1 MRGGRGKKGASEPG
15 SRPQARPGKPLVG
28 GAAATFCSFLGFF
41 CAVTLGVCAC
51 RANPPKIRP
60 PAVAGQFYPADPAKL
75 EAAVKNFFEKAPRKP
90 GERAEALLVPH
101 AGYAF
106 SGQVAADGF
115 AQAPSDFSRVFI
127 LTANHNP
134 GARYHGVS
142 LDDSDIYHVPGAD
155 ITVAPLT
162 RKLIENPLFLVNE
175 PANSMHMVEVE
186 LPFLVELGKQAGNEG
201 FEIVP
206 MVLGTLNDAEIVE
219 IAEILHRQGG
229 EKPLYVFSL
238 DLSHYF
244 PYERAVALDRSCL
257 DALLAKDRAR
267 VSRCTTDS
275 TDRNSLL
282 LILLELARVRGLEP
296 DLVTYKNSGDV
307 TGETDRVVGYAA
319 VAFRPSTSSLAPNER
334 AALLD
339 LARKTLT
346 QFVTRRVTYS
356 PSEEELKRF
365 PSFYRARATFVT
377 LKKGGFLR
385 GCIGSLQPSRPLW
398 LDVRENTIAA
408 ASQDRRFSPVT
419 EEELGNITVEIS
431 ILSPLRP
438 LAVAPGEEVTR
449 LLRPGIDGVV
459 LSFRG
464 HRSTYLPEVWEELPD
479 AEEFLSR
486 LCRKQG
492 SPAGCWKSGEASFE
506 TYETV
511 HLGPG

>member
-1 MRGGRGKKGASEPG
+1 MRGERGKRGASKPRA
-15 SRPQARPGKPLVG
+15 RPQARQGKRQGV
-28 GAAATFCSFLGFF
+28 GAAGFCYLLGLL
-41 CAVTLGVCAC
+41 CAVTPVVSSCKE
-51 RANPPKIRP
+51 NPPKVRP

-75 EAAVKNFFEKAPRKP
+75 EAAVKNFLGKAPRKP
-90 GERAEALLVPH
+90 GEPAEALLVPH

-115 AQAPSDFSRVFI
+115 AQAASDFSRVFI

-134 GARYHGVS
+134 SARYHGVS
-142 LDDSDIYHVPGAD
+142 LDDADIYHVPGAD
-155 ITVAPLT
+155 VPVAALT
-162 RKLIENPLFLVNE
+162 HKLIGNRLFLVSE
-175 PANSMHMVEVE
+175 PANSMHMIEVE
-186 LPFLVELGKQAGNEG
+186 LPFLVELGKRAGSKG

-206 MVLGTLNDAEIVE
+206 MVLGTLSDAEIVE
-219 IAEILHRQGG
+219 IAELLHREGG

-257 DALLAKDRAR
+257 DALLAKDKAR

-282 LILLELARVRGLEP
+282 LVLLELARLRGLEP

-307 TGETDRVVGYAA
+307 TGEKDRVVGYAA
-319 VAFRPSTSSLAPNER
+319 VAFRPVTSSLSPNER

-339 LARKTLT
+339 LARKTLIE
-346 QFVTRRVTYS
+346 FVTKGVSYN
-356 PSEEELKRF
+356 PDGEELKSF
-365 PSFYRARATFVT
+365 PSFYRTRATFVT

-385 GCIGSLQPSRPLW
+385 GCIGSLEPSRPMW
-398 LDVRENTIAA
+398 LDVRDNTIAA
-408 ASQDRRFSPVT
+408 ASQDRRFSPVRQ
-419 EEELGNITVEIS
+419 EELANITVEIS
-431 ILSPLRP
+431 ILSPLRR
-438 LAVAPGEEVTR
+438 LAVAPGEDVAR

-464 HRSTYLPEVWEELPD
+464 RRSTYLPEVWEDLPD
-479 AEEFLSR
+479 AQDFLSR

-492 SPAGCWKSGEASFE
+492 SPAGCWKSAEASFQ